1 MFCLVTCFDFW
12 QWGYYWVKSCDGWWQ
27 DMWNIERKQDIGLKD
42 LFYLNTIPGNV
53 KQHLEWNQRLTIYYK
68 IANS

>member
-1 MFCLVTCFDFW
+1 
-12 QWGYYWVKSCDGWWQ
+12 
-27 DMWNIERKQDIGLKD
+27 LKD